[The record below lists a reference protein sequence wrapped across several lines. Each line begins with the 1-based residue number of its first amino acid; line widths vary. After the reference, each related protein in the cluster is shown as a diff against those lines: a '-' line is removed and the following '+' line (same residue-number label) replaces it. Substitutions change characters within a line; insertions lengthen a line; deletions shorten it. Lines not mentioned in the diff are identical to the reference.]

1 LEFFF
6 SRENQIQKEFC
17 CFLKEKFAKFLYQ
30 KNLVEIKEN
39 PWIRDFIGLRRL
51 LLCIILLFIYQVLL
65 LLLFAKK
72 EAKETIGI
80 CFFFLFEE
88 KVVDVFVSGW
98 STSFSLVV
106 APAGATVCCA
116 SA

>member
-1 LEFFF
+1 LILKRNICQISISKKF
-6 SRENQIQKEFC
+6 SGNKRKPLDTRFYWVEEKQK
-17 CFLKEKFAKFLYQ
+17 
-30 KNLVEIKEN
+30 
-39 PWIRDFIGLRRL
+39 RL
-51 LLCIILLFIYQVLL
+51 FLCIILLFIYQVLL
-65 LLLFAKK
+65 LLFAKK
-72 EAKETIGI
+72 KAKETIGI